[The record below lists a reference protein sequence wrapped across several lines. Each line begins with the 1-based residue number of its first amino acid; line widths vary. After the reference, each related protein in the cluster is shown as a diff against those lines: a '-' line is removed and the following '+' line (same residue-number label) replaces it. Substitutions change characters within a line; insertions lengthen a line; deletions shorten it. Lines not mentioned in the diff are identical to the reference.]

1 MLRTPSPAAGIAAA
15 LAFLA
20 LSALSSTG
28 STREISGSA
37 NDKPCS
43 RKIGRNTAIT
53 AYPGQWLGL
62 PPAAGILGRKKR
74 PKMTLSAA

>member
-1 MLRTPSPAAGIAAA
+1 MPRTPSPAAGIAAA

-20 LSALSSTG
+20 LPALSSTG
-28 STREISGSA
+28 NTREISGSV

-43 RKIGRNTAIT
+43 RKIGRNAAIT
-53 AYPGQWLGL
+53 AYPGQWFGL